1 MIIDTHAH
9 LGKDKVFDEDFS
21 EEELVEAQK
30 RNGIDITIVQPAT
43 ANSIEDVKKLHDAIF
58 ELCRRYPGRFY
69 GMANPNP
76 HLPDNVYEAELRRC
90 VTRLKFVGVKLQ
102 PFAHAVN
109 PLGHDGRKVFALANK
124 LKIPVMVHTGSG
136 IPWSEP
142 SLLHPIAEE
151 YSTVK
156 IIVAHAGMM
165 VFASEAAYLTK
176 KHVNVF
182 LECSWTAGFL
192 IKEWIK
198 CIGKDRIMFG
208 SDHAD
213 NAAVE
218 LIKYRSIGLTN
229 EEIDWALGKTA
240 KSVFRLK
247 TNLDKNE

>member
-198 CIGKDRIMFG
+198 GIGKERVMFG

-218 LIKYRSIGLTN
+218 LTKYRSIGLTN

-240 KSVFRLK
+240 QSVFRLE
-247 TNLDKNE
+247 TN

>member
-9 LGKDKVFDEDFS
+9 LGKDKVFDEQFG
-21 EEELVEAQK
+21 EEELIEAQR
-30 RNGIDITIVQPAT
+30 RNGINITIVQPAT
-43 ANSIEDVKKLHDAIF
+43 VNSIEDVKKQHDRIL
-58 ELCRRYPGRFY
+58 ELCKRYPGRFY

-76 HLPDNVYEAELRRC
+76 HLPEKIYEAEFRRC
-90 VTRLKFVGVKLQ
+90 ITKLKFVGVKLH

-109 PLGHDGRKVFALANK
+109 PLGRDGRKVFTLANK

-151 YSTVK
+151 YATVK

-165 VFASEAAYLTK
+165 VFASEAAYLAK
-176 KHVNVF
+176 KHANVF

-192 IKEWIK
+192 IKEWIRD
-198 CIGKDRIMFG
+198 IGQDRIMFG

-213 NAAVE
+213 NAAAE
-218 LIKYRSIGLTN
+218 LTKYRSIGLTN

-240 KSVFRLK
+240 KSVFK
-247 TNLDKNE
+247 VETHFK